1 MHLIRQ
7 EVLELPCLKGGIELV
22 NITTKVKAFRIK
34 HVLDLIFDKKHA
46 EWKSLARYWL
56 GIRLKAMNDVKQYI
70 DWRGPF
76 AETPN
81 QFYKKC
87 FELFKQF
94 MKLYK
99 QLMNPIEL
107 PQLKTKHIYDIL
119 LSAQT
124 VIPKSFT
131 TFKLQSHDLNFAYQ
145 VIHRVINVRSKLKKF
160 HIITDD
166 TCPLC
171 HQTSE
176 TIEHLFVHCP
186 RIQLAKHYLETILST
201 TIPIVINE
209 LNSLHPPGIT
219 KHQQTIIY
227 SFIILFQNAIWK
239 HRNEVIFQYK
249 PVNVSTIIIILHHK
263 IIKLL
268 NQTTSIRR
276 IHISCSMDQHWK
288 PNHHCS
294 HLNKKEFMSSFFF
307 TYAWNYTFL
316 HTFYHKWYHNMVR
329 LVVSPASLGD
339 GGHRSLHFMVYIW
352 TTTR

>member
-7 EVLELPCLKGGIELV
+7 ETLELPTLKGGIELV
-22 NITTKVKAFRIK
+22 SMTTKVKAFRIK
-34 HVLDLIFDKKHA
+34 HVLDLIFDKKRA
-46 EWKSLARYWL
+46 EWKALARYWL
-56 GIRLKAMNDVKQYI
+56 GIRLKAMDDVKQYI

-81 QFYKKC
+81 HFYQKC

-99 QLMNPIEL
+99 QLRNPIEL
-107 PQLKTKHIYDIL
+107 CQLTTKYIYDTL
-119 LSAQT
+119 LSTQR
-124 VIPKSFT
+124 VIPNVEQHNPLIKFNIIYKSFT
-131 TFKLQSHDLNFAYQ
+131 TIKLQSHDLNFAYQ
-145 VIHRVINVRSKLKKF
+145 VIHRAINVRSKLKKF

-201 TIPIVINE
+201 TIPIVITA
-209 LNSLHPPGIT
+209 LNSLQCIYPPGIT
-219 KHQQTIIY
+219 KHQQTLIY

-249 PVNVSTIIIILHHK
+249 PVSASTIIIILRHK
-263 IIKLL
+263 IINLL
-268 NQTTSIRR
+268 NI
-276 IHISCSMDQHWK
+276 
-288 PNHHCS
+288 
-294 HLNKKEFMSSFFF
+294 KKHQLDE
-307 TYAWNYTFL
+307 
-316 HTFYHKWYHNMVR
+316 
-329 LVVSPASLGD
+329 
-339 GGHRSLHFMVYIW
+339 YIYRAQW
-352 TTTR
+352 TNIENQITPVPV